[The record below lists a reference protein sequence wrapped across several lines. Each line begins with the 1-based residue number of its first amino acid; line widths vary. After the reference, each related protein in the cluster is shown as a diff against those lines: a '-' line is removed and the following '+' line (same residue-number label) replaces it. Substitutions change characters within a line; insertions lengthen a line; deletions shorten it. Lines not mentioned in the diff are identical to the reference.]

1 MDGLRGSAA
10 HALTNDGVLGQS
22 LYMLNNPPSAA
33 AQSVIRQ
40 NINAL
45 SHRQGKT
52 VINLYDDHSVD
63 LRSFGRTSAT
73 HSQGNHT
80 GTGLVDDIGCGIE
93 HGNIPSDPSL
103 CPEWEKEMYELFN
116 GDNNEMFQLGM
127 IQSMQASNPYVEFD
141 DDLSPTKQK
150 RAGKVRVGL
159 ATKNPRYTTI
169 IDDAPPDMLSQDL
182 YGRTLKCAAHDNTPP
197 MKKSHKKKKESPIPS
212 DSSDSED

>member
-1 MDGLRGSAA
+1 M
-10 HALTNDGVLGQS
+10 HALSIMDVDAPEPVIPRDAARPWLDTSKSVSNLTSISSTNHFQCQIACGNMAPGTNYSLQASNDGALGQS
-22 LYMLNNPPSAA
+22 LYMLNNPPSAT

-80 GTGLVDDIGCGIE
+80 GTGLVGDIGCGIE
-93 HGNIPSDPSL
+93 HGNGPSDHSL
-103 CPEWEKEMYELFN
+103 CPEWEKEMYELFS

-127 IQSMQASNPYVEFD
+127 IQSMQASNPYVGDENTHATM
-141 DDLSPTKQK
+141 PKQSIS
-150 RAGKVRVGL
+150 GG
-159 ATKNPRYTTI
+159 TT
-169 IDDAPPDMLSQDL
+169 SKT
-182 YGRTLKCAAHDNTPP
+182 RT
-197 MKKSHKKKKESPIPS
+197 
-212 DSSDSED
+212 